1 MTSDT
6 TAPQHTRTAGQSL
19 PAPAILALSVALLL
33 WGSAPVGIRAGLQGY
48 APAQLT
54 LFRFGIGS
62 VILAIYAG
70 FSGLRSLCKKDIPI
84 VIASAALGITF
95 YNVVL
100 NYGLQ
105 TVSAGTASFLIA
117 STPIWTSLLAILFL
131 HERLTILGWTGI
143 LVSFAGIALIANQR
157 SHGIHFSAGA
167 LIIVVGAI
175 SYAAYMVLQKRLL
188 ATYPA
193 LDFTCYSFWIGTLFT
208 IPFAGGLWHAVRT
221 APLPATLSVVYLGIF
236 PAAIANFAWA
246 YTMSH
251 IPASRISSFLYVM
264 PLITIA
270 IAWVWLGEVPTAMS
284 IIGGVV
290 ALIGVSMVNLWGHAK
305 LAPEFLPEVLE

>member
-1 MTSDT
+1 VK
-6 TAPQHTRTAGQSL
+6 PKL
-19 PAPAILALSVALLL
+19 PGPAIISLIVAVIL
-33 WGSAPVGIRAGLQGY
+33 WGSAPVGIRAGLRGY

-62 VILAIYAG
+62 LILAIYAG
-70 FSGLRSLCKKDIPI
+70 FSGLRPLRKKDIPI
-84 VIASAALGITF
+84 VIAAAVIGITF

-105 TVSAGTASFLIA
+105 TVSAGAASFLIA
-117 STPIWTSLLAILFL
+117 STPIWTSLLAIFFL

-143 LVSFAGIALIANQR
+143 LVSFAGIALIANER
-157 SHGIHFSAGA
+157 GHGIHFSPGA
-167 LIIVVGAI
+167 LIILIGAI
-175 SYAAYMVLQKRLL
+175 SYAGYMVLQKRLL

-221 APLPATLSVVYLGIF
+221 SPFSATLSVVYLGIF

-264 PLITIA
+264 PVVTIV
-270 IAWVWLGEVPTAMS
+270 IAWFWLHEVPTVLS
-284 IIGGVV
+284 IVGGIL
-290 ALIGVSMVNLWGHAK
+290 ALIGVSIVNLWGHAAHEPV
-305 LAPEFLPEVLE
+305 LLPEVLE